1 MAATGRKT
9 QSPKPKV
16 QSPRASGPAIIAFRM
31 HQPSDAAWPL
41 IRAAAEAASRLD
53 DIGADTRFTFTSARQ
68 LASVDAPATASLEWK
83 AGTGWRSLLS
93 QDHPFQS
100 AFDLYLPMCSA
111 TAARPI
117 AVGHLGQSLD
127 AFIATH
133 SGDSQFVTGSANIVH
148 LHRMRAL
155 TDAVIVGSGTVVAD
169 NPQLTTRHVEG
180 ANPLRVVFD
189 PARRV
194 GLEPKYRVF
203 TDTETP
209 TLYFCARDLIRKG
222 ETHFGVAEIVSIDA
236 DDPRSDAALTRV
248 FANLRMRGCPRIF
261 VEGGGV
267 TVSAFLQAGLLDRLH
282 VAIAPL
288 IIGDGRPAIRLA
300 PQQKLRDCRRPQY
313 RVFRMGGDM
322 LFDCDLHSEAPES
335 DDQQLTRII

>member
-1 MAATGRKT
+1 MA
-9 QSPKPKV
+9 
-16 QSPRASGPAIIAFRM
+16 
-31 HQPSDAAWPL
+31 QPSEAAWSL
-41 IRAAAEAASRLD
+41 IRAAAEAAPRLD
-53 DIGADTRFTFTSARQ
+53 TVEAPARFVLSSEGQ
-68 LASVDAPATASLEWK
+68 LAPADASRGAAALEWRP
-83 AGTGWRSLLS
+83 GVGWESLLPAG
-93 QDHPFQS
+93 HPFQS
-100 AFDLYLPMCSA
+100 ALDLYLPICSA

-155 TDAVIVGSGTVVAD
+155 SDVVIVGSGTVAAD
-169 NPQLTTRHVEG
+169 DPQLTTRHVEG
-180 ANPLRVVFD
+180 PHPLRVVFD

-194 GLEPKYRVF
+194 GLEPKQRLF
-203 TDTETP
+203 NDTTAP
-209 TLYFCARDLIRKG
+209 TLYFCARDLIRPG
-222 ETHFGVAEIVSIDA
+222 ETHFGTAEIVSIDSE
-236 DDPRSDAALTRV
+236 DPRSDDALASV
-248 FANLRMRGCPRIF
+248 FRQLRSSGCPRIF

-267 TVSAFLQAGLLDRLH
+267 TVSAFMQAELLDRLH

-322 LFDCDLHSEAPES
+322 LFDCDLHSEAPAAD

>member
-1 MAATGRKT
+1 M
-9 QSPKPKV
+9 Q
-16 QSPRASGPAIIAFRM
+16 
-31 HQPSDAAWPL
+31 QPNDAAWRL
-41 IRAAAEAASRLD
+41 VRAAAEAAPRMEDARSAARNVLGSDGQLSSD
-53 DIGADTRFTFTSARQ
+53 DPPSASGALQ
-68 LASVDAPATASLEWK
+68 WMP
-83 AGTGWRSLLS
+83 GIGWRSLLPA
-93 QDHPFQS
+93 DHPFQS
-100 AFDLYLPMCSA
+100 SLDLYLPICSA

-155 TDAVIVGSGTVVAD
+155 SDVVIVGSGTVAAD

-180 ANPLRVVFD
+180 PNPLRVVFD

-194 GLEPKYRVF
+194 GLEPKYGLF
-203 TDTETP
+203 TDAVP
-209 TLYFCARDLIRKG
+209 TLYFCARDLIRPG
-222 ETHFGVAEIVSIDA
+222 ETHFGTAMIVSIDA
-236 DDPRSDAALTRV
+236 DDPRSDAALAEV
-248 FANLRMRGCPRIF
+248 FADLRRRGCARIF
-261 VEGGGV
+261 IEGGGV

-288 IIGDGRPAIRLA
+288 LIGDGRPAIRLA
-300 PQQKLRDCRRPQY
+300 PQQKIRDCRRPQY

-335 DDQQLTRII
+335 GDQQLTRII

>member
-1 MAATGRKT
+1 MD
-9 QSPKPKV
+9 Q
-16 QSPRASGPAIIAFRM
+16 QNE
-31 HQPSDAAWPL
+31 AAWDL
-41 IRAAAEAASRLD
+41 IRAAAAAAADLDAAGRVSRMVLGGAGGLESAGDAEA
-53 DIGADTRFTFTSARQ
+53 
-68 LASVDAPATASLEWK
+68 VLEWQP
-83 AGTGWRSLLS
+83 GRGWHSLLS
-93 QDHPFQS
+93 ADDPRQS
-100 AFDLYLPMCSA
+100 ALDLYLPICGA

-155 TDAVIVGSGTVVAD
+155 CDAVIVGSGTVAAD
-169 NPQLTTRHVEG
+169 NPQLTTRHVSG
-180 ANPLRVVFD
+180 ANPLRVIFD
-189 PARRV
+189 PVRRLGDATRF
-194 GLEPKYRVF
+194 GLF
-203 TDTETP
+203 TDTEAQ
-209 TLYFCARDLIRKG
+209 TLYFCARELVQPG
-222 ETHFGVAEIVSIDA
+222 ETTIGTAAVVPIEA
-236 DDPRSDAALTRV
+236 DDPRSDAALAGV
-248 FANLRMRGCPRIF
+248 FAELRRRGCPRIF

-267 TVSAFLQAGLLDRLH
+267 TVSAFTQAGLLDRLH

-300 PQQKLRDCRRPQY
+300 PRQKLRDCRRPQY

-322 LFDCDLHSEAPES
+322 LFDCDLHSEAPDAA

>member
-1 MAATGRKT
+1 MDQQR
-9 QSPKPKV
+9 
-16 QSPRASGPAIIAFRM
+16 
-31 HQPSDAAWPL
+31 DAAWPL
-41 IRAAAEAASRLD
+41 IRAAADAAAALAR
-53 DIGADTRFTFTSARQ
+53 ADRQARFA
-68 LASVDAPATASLEWK
+68 VDADGGLIPLSTGAPAALAWQPGS
-83 AGTGWRSLLS
+83 GWQSLLAP
-93 QDHPFQS
+93 DDRRQS
-100 AFDLYLPMCSA
+100 ALDLYLPICSA
-111 TAARPI
+111 TTDRPI

-155 TDAVIVGSGTVVAD
+155 CDAVIVGSGTVAAD
-169 NPQLTTRHVEG
+169 DPQLTTRHVSG
-180 ANPLRVVFD
+180 PNPLRVVFD

-194 GLEPKYRVF
+194 GPDPQHRLFNDPEA
-203 TDTETP
+203 P
-209 TLYFCARDLIRKG
+209 TLYFCARELIGAG
-222 ETHFGVAEIVSIDA
+222 ETHLGTATIVSIDA
-236 DDPRSDAALTRV
+236 DDPRSDSALAGV
-248 FANLRMRGCPRIF
+248 FSHLRDRGCARIF

-300 PQQKLRDCRRPQY
+300 PQQKLRDCRRPHY

-322 LFDCDLHSEAPES
+322 LFDCDLHTDAADAI

>member
-1 MAATGRKT
+1 MP
-9 QSPKPKV
+9 QS
-16 QSPRASGPAIIAFRM
+16 
-31 HQPSDAAWPL
+31 SDAAWPL
-41 IRAAAEAASRLD
+41 IRAAAQAAPGLEK
-53 DIGADTRFTFTSARQ
+53 GG
-68 LASVDAPATASLEWK
+68 VDARFVLSLDGHLSPADSGHRRAALAWTAD
-83 AGTGWRSLLS
+83 AGWRSVLPPA
-93 QDHPFQS
+93 HPLQS
-100 AFDLYLPMCSA
+100 ALDLYLPICSA
-111 TAARPI
+111 TTARPI

-155 TDAVIVGSGTVVAD
+155 SDAVIVGSGTVAAD

-180 ANPLRVVFD
+180 PNPLRVVFD

-194 GLEPKYRVF
+194 GLDPKYRVF
-203 TDTETP
+203 DDATAR
-209 TLYFCARDLIRKG
+209 TLYFCARELIRPD
-222 ETHFGVAEIVSIDA
+222 ETHFGTAEIISIDE
-236 DDPRSDAALTRV
+236 DDPRSDAALAAV
-248 FANLRMRGCPRIF
+248 FAHLRRSGCPRIF
-261 VEGGGV
+261 IEGGGV
-267 TVSAFLQAGLLDRLH
+267 TVSAFMQAELLDRLH

-322 LFDCDLHSEAPES
+322 LFDCDLHSEAPAS
-335 DDQQLTRII
+335 DDDQQLTRII

>member
-1 MAATGRKT
+1 MDQ
-9 QSPKPKV
+9 QSE
-16 QSPRASGPAIIAFRM
+16 G
-31 HQPSDAAWPL
+31 AWPL
-41 IRAAAEAASRLD
+41 IRAAADAAAAFEQAGRIGRLAGGGLQWSPEA
-53 DIGADTRFTFTSARQ
+53 
-68 LASVDAPATASLEWK
+68 
-83 AGTGWRSLLS
+83 GWLSLLA
-93 QDHPFQS
+93 DDDPRQS
-100 AFDLYLPMCSA
+100 SLDLYLPICSA
-111 TAARPI
+111 TAARPV

-133 SGDSQFVTGSANIVH
+133 SGDSQFVTGSANIMH

-155 TDAVIVGSGTVVAD
+155 CDAVIVGSGTVVAD
-169 NPQLTTRHVEG
+169 NPQLTTRHVSG
-180 ANPLRVVFD
+180 PNPLRVVFD

-194 GLEPKYRVF
+194 GREPHF
-203 TDTETP
+203 GIFNDPDGPT
-209 TLYFCARDLIRKG
+209 TLYFCARDLIAPG
-222 ETHFGVAEIVSIDA
+222 ETHFGTAAIVGIDA
-236 DDPRSDAALTRV
+236 DDPRSDAALAEV
-248 FANLRMRGCPRIF
+248 FAHLRRRGCARIF

-267 TVSAFLQAGLLDRLH
+267 TVSAFMQANLLDRLH

-322 LFDCDLHSEAPES
+322 LFDCDLHVDAPDPT

>member
-1 MAATGRKT
+1 M
-9 QSPKPKV
+9 Q
-16 QSPRASGPAIIAFRM
+16 
-31 HQPSDAAWPL
+31 QPSDAAWRL
-41 IRAAAEAASRLD
+41 IRAAAEAARGLED
-53 DIGADTRFTFTSARQ
+53 AAGASGIPRNESGAARFSLSSNGQ
-68 LASVDAPATASLEWK
+68 LSPVSPPQDAVLEWN
-83 AGTGWRSLLS
+83 AGAGWRSLLPP
-93 QDHPFQS
+93 DHPFQS
-100 AFDLYLPMCSA
+100 ALDLYLPICSA
-111 TAARPI
+111 TMARPI

-155 TDAVIVGSGTVVAD
+155 SDAVIVGSGTVVAD
-169 NPQLTTRHVEG
+169 DPQLTTRHVDG
-180 ANPLRVVFD
+180 PNPLRVVFD

-194 GLEPKYRVF
+194 GRDPKYRVF
-203 TDTETP
+203 TDANAP
-209 TLYFCARDLIRKG
+209 TLYFCARELIGKG
-222 ETHFGVAEIVSIDA
+222 ETHFGMADVISIDA
-236 DDPRSDAALTRV
+236 DDPRSDAALAGV
-248 FANLRMRGCPRIF
+248 FANLRQRGCPRIF

-267 TVSAFLQAGLLDRLH
+267 TVSAFMQAELLDRLH

-322 LFDCDLHSEAPES
+322 LFDCDLHSEAPVSE

>member
-1 MAATGRKT
+1 MTD
-9 QSPKPKV
+9 Q
-16 QSPRASGPAIIAFRM
+16 Q
-31 HQPSDAAWPL
+31 SDAWLL
-41 IRAAAEAASRLD
+41 IRAAAEAAADFERADRVSRLAGD
-53 DIGADTRFTFTSARQ
+53 AVEWSPGA
-68 LASVDAPATASLEWK
+68 
-83 AGTGWRSLLS
+83 GWRSLLPG
-93 QDHPFQS
+93 DDPRQS
-100 AFDLYLPMCSA
+100 ALDLYLPICSA
-111 TAARPI
+111 TATRPI
-117 AVGHLGQSLD
+117 AIGHLGQSLD

-155 TDAVIVGSGTVVAD
+155 CDAVIVGSGTVAAD
-169 NPQLTTRHVEG
+169 DPQLTTRHVPG
-180 ANPLRVVFD
+180 PNPLRVVFD

-194 GLEPKYRVF
+194 GREPKHRLF
-203 TDTETP
+203 NDPEAP
-209 TLYFCARDLIRKG
+209 TLYFCARELIDKG
-222 ETHFGVAEIVSIDA
+222 ETRFGTATIVSIDV
-236 DDPRSDAALTRV
+236 DDPRSDAALSEV
-248 FANLRMRGCPRIF
+248 FGNLRSRGCARIF

-300 PQQKLRDCRRPQY
+300 PQQKLRDCLRPQY

-322 LFDCDLHSEAPES
+322 LFDCDLHSDATGTV

>member
-1 MAATGRKT
+1 M
-9 QSPKPKV
+9 QL
-16 QSPRASGPAIIAFRM
+16 
-31 HQPSDAAWPL
+31 PSDAAWPL
-41 IRAAAEAASRLD
+41 IRAAADAASRLETD
-53 DIGADTRFTFTSARQ
+53 GNPARLRLNETGQLVPADAGAEA
-68 LASVDAPATASLEWK
+68 ALEWMPDL
-83 AGTGWRSLLS
+83 GWRSLLPPGYP
-93 QDHPFQS
+93 HQS
-100 AFDLYLPMCSA
+100 ALDLYLPIASA
-111 TAARPI
+111 TPARPI

-155 TDAVIVGSGTVVAD
+155 SDAVIVGSGTVAAD
-169 NPQLTTRHVEG
+169 NPQLTTRHVAG

-194 GLEPKYRVF
+194 GPEPKYGLF
-203 TDTETP
+203 DDPIGT
-209 TLYFCARDLIRKG
+209 TLYFCARTLIAPR
-222 ETHFGVAEIVSIDA
+222 ETHFGTAEIVSIDA
-236 DDPRSDAALTRV
+236 DDPRSDEALAGV
-248 FANLRMRGCPRIF
+248 FAELRRRGCPRIF

-282 VAIAPL
+282 VAIASL
-288 IIGDGRPAIRLA
+288 IIGDGRPAIRVA
-300 PQQKLRDCRRPQY
+300 PRQRLRDCRRPQY

-335 DDQQLTRII
+335 EDQQLTRII

>member
-1 MAATGRKT
+1 
-9 QSPKPKV
+9 
-16 QSPRASGPAIIAFRM
+16 M

-53 DIGADTRFTFTSARQ
+53 DIGTDTRFAFTSARQ
-68 LASVDAPATASLEWK
+68 LASVDTPETAALEWK

-155 TDAVIVGSGTVVAD
+155 SDAVIVGSGTVVAD

-180 ANPLRVVFD
+180 PNPLRVVFD

-209 TLYFCARDLIRKG
+209 TLYFCAKDLIREG
-222 ETHFGVAEIVSIDA
+222 ETHFGAAEIVSIDA

-267 TVSAFLQAGLLDRLH
+267 TVSAFMQAGLLDRLH

-322 LFDCDLHSEAPES
+322 LFDCDLHCEAPES

>member
-1 MAATGRKT
+1 MRMGRIIHHGMAEA
-9 QSPKPKV
+9 V
-16 QSPRASGPAIIAFRM
+16 IIGARM
-31 HQPSDAAWPL
+31 QLPSDAAWPL
-41 IRAAAEAASRLD
+41 IRAAAEAAAAFEKNAIPSRV
-53 DIGADTRFTFTSARQ
+53 RFTDTGR
-68 LASVDAPATASLEWK
+68 LAPAESDADAVLEWTP
-83 AGTGWRSLLS
+83 GLGWRSLLPAGHA
-93 QDHPFQS
+93 QES
-100 AFDLYLPMCSA
+100 ALDLYLSIAGA

-155 TDAVIVGSGTVVAD
+155 SDAVIVGSGTVVAD

-180 ANPLRVVFD
+180 RNPLRVVFD

-194 GLEPKYRVF
+194 GPEPKYRLF
-203 TDTETP
+203 NDPDAP
-209 TLYFCARDLIRKG
+209 TLYFCANNLIAPG
-222 ETHFGVAEIVSIDA
+222 ETHFGTAEVLRIDA
-236 DDPRSDAALTRV
+236 GDPRSDAALAGV
-248 FANLRMRGCPRIF
+248 FEELRRRGCPRIF

-300 PQQKLRDCRRPQY
+300 PQARLRDCRRPQY

-335 DDQQLTRII
+335 EDQQLTRII

>member
-1 MAATGRKT
+1 LTD
-9 QSPKPKV
+9 Q
-16 QSPRASGPAIIAFRM
+16 Q
-31 HQPSDAAWPL
+31 SDAAWLL
-41 IRAAAEAASRLD
+41 IRAAADAAPDFERAGRVARYAD
-53 DIGADTRFTFTSARQ
+53 DA
-68 LASVDAPATASLEWK
+68 LEWIP
-83 AGTGWRSLLS
+83 GSGWRSLLPA
-93 QDHPFQS
+93 DDPRQS
-100 AFDLYLPMCSA
+100 ALDLYLPICSA
-111 TAARPI
+111 TVARPI

-155 TDAVIVGSGTVVAD
+155 CDVVIVGSGTVVAD
-169 NPQLTTRHVEG
+169 DPQLTTRHVPG
-180 ANPLRVVFD
+180 PNPLRVVFD

-194 GLEPKYRVF
+194 GPEPKYRVF
-203 TDTETP
+203 NDPDAP
-209 TLYFCARDLIRKG
+209 TLYFCARALIAPAEKQ
-222 ETHFGVAEIVSIDA
+222 FGTAVIVSIEA
-236 DDPRSDAALTRV
+236 EDPRSDAALAEV
-248 FANLRMRGCPRIF
+248 FANLRRPGCARIF

-267 TVSAFLQAGLLDRLH
+267 TVSAFLQANLLDRLH

-300 PQQKLRDCRRPQY
+300 PQQRLRDCRRPQY

-322 LFDCDLHSEAPES
+322 LFDCDLHSDATDAP

>member
-1 MAATGRKT
+1 MD
-9 QSPKPKV
+9 
-16 QSPRASGPAIIAFRM
+16 
-31 HQPSDAAWPL
+31 QPSDAAWPL
-41 IRAAAEAASRLD
+41 IRAAADAAARLD
-53 DIGADTRFTFTSARQ
+53 GTAAQSPLRISTSATITPPDRPDPI
-68 LASVDAPATASLEWK
+68 SHSDARSTFALEWEN
-83 AGTGWRSLLS
+83 GRGWRSLLP

-100 AFDLYLPMCSA
+100 VFDLYLPMCSA
-111 TAARPI
+111 TGARPI

-155 TDAVIVGSGTVVAD
+155 SHAVIVGSGTVVAD
-169 NPQLTTRHVEG
+169 NPQLTTRHVTG
-180 ANPLRVVFD
+180 PNPLRVVFD
-189 PARRV
+189 PARRL
-194 GLEPKYRVF
+194 GPDPKYRVF
-203 TDTETP
+203 SDTEAP
-209 TLYFCARDLIRKG
+209 TLYFCARDLIRQG
-222 ETHFGVAEIVSIDA
+222 ETHFGAAEIVSID
-236 DDPRSDAALTRV
+236 DEDPRSDAALADV
-248 FANLRMRGCPRIF
+248 FANLRTRGCSRIF

-267 TVSAFLQAGLLDRLH
+267 TVSAFMQAGLLDRLH

-322 LFDCDLHSEAPES
+322 LFDCDLNCEAPES

>member
-1 MAATGRKT
+1 MA
-9 QSPKPKV
+9 
-16 QSPRASGPAIIAFRM
+16 
-31 HQPSDAAWPL
+31 QPSDAAWPL
-41 IRAAAEAASRLD
+41 IRTAAEAAPRLD
-53 DIGADTRFTFTSARQ
+53 AAGVTARFALAPAGQLSPVTTSA
-68 LASVDAPATASLEWK
+68 ADAVIEWIPG
-83 AGTGWRSLLS
+83 AGWRSLLPP
-93 QDHPFQS
+93 DHPFQS
-100 AFDLYLPMCSA
+100 ALDLYLPICSA

-155 TDAVIVGSGTVVAD
+155 SDAVVVGSGTVAAD

-180 ANPLRVVFD
+180 AHPLRVVFD

-194 GLEPKYRVF
+194 GRDPKYRVF
-203 TDTETP
+203 NDTTAP
-209 TLYFCARDLIRKG
+209 TLYFCAKDLIREG
-222 ETHFGVAEIVSIDA
+222 ETHFGTAEIVSIDTE
-236 DDPRSDAALTRV
+236 DPRSDEALAGV
-248 FANLRMRGCPRIF
+248 FAQLRRAGCPRIF
-261 VEGGGV
+261 IEGGGV
-267 TVSAFLQAGLLDRLH
+267 TVSAFMQAELLDRLH

-300 PQQKLRDCRRPQY
+300 PRQKLRDCRRPQY

-322 LFDCDLHSEAPES
+322 LFDCDLHSEAPAS
-335 DDQQLTRII
+335 DDDQQLTRII

>member
-1 MAATGRKT
+1 M
-9 QSPKPKV
+9 S
-16 QSPRASGPAIIAFRM
+16 
-31 HQPSDAAWPL
+31 QPSDAAWRL
-41 IRAAAEAASRLD
+41 IRAAAETAPDLEGARNTAVFQFASDGRLSLAESD
-53 DIGADTRFTFTSARQ
+53 DDAILQWTPGIGWQS
-68 LASVDAPATASLEWK
+68 LVTAE
-83 AGTGWRSLLS
+83 
-93 QDHPFQS
+93 HPFQS
-100 AFDLYLPMCSA
+100 ALDLYLPICSA
-111 TAARPI
+111 TTARPI

-133 SGDSQFVTGSANIVH
+133 SGDSQSVTGSANIVH

-155 TDAVIVGSGTVVAD
+155 SDAVIVGSGTVVAD

-180 ANPLRVVFD
+180 PNALRVVFD

-194 GLEPKYRVF
+194 GLEPKYGIFNDPAV
-203 TDTETP
+203 P
-209 TLYFCARDLIRKG
+209 TLYFCARDLLRPG
-222 ETHFGVAEIVSIDA
+222 ESRFGTATIISIDA
-236 DDPRSDAALTRV
+236 DDPRSDAALAEV
-248 FANLRMRGCPRIF
+248 FADLRRRGCPRIF

-300 PQQKLRDCRRPQY
+300 PQQKIRDCRRPLY

>member
-1 MAATGRKT
+1 MT
-9 QSPKPKV
+9 SE
-16 QSPRASGPAIIAFRM
+16 IIPVCM
-31 HQPSDAAWPL
+31 QLPSDAGWPL
-41 IRAAAEAASRLD
+41 IRAAAEAAPRLD
-53 DIGADTRFTFTSARQ
+53 DAGVAGRLTFTPDGQ
-68 LASVDAPATASLEWK
+68 LTAVNTSDLTGTLEWNP
-83 AGTGWRSLLS
+83 GTGWRSLLPT
-93 QDHPFQS
+93 DHPFQS
-100 AFDLYLPMCSA
+100 LLDLYLPICSA
-111 TAARPI
+111 TRTRPI

-155 TDAVIVGSGTVVAD
+155 SDAVVVGSGTVVAD

-180 ANPLRVVFD
+180 SNPLRVVFD

-194 GLEPKYRVF
+194 GRDPKFRIF
-203 TDTETP
+203 SDAETP
-209 TLYFCARDLIRKG
+209 TLYFCARELIAPG
-222 ETHFGVAEIVSIDA
+222 ESQFGTAQIVSIDA
-236 DDPRSDAALTRV
+236 ADPRSDAALAAV
-248 FANLRMRGCPRIF
+248 FADLRRRGCPRIF
-261 VEGGGV
+261 IEGGGV
-267 TVSAFLQAGLLDRLH
+267 TVSAFMQAELLDRLH

>member
-1 MAATGRKT
+1 MATVAKT
-9 QSPKPKV
+9 RFVRMAGLSI
-16 QSPRASGPAIIAFRM
+16 RTALAAIIGAFM
-31 HQPSDAAWPL
+31 QQSSDAAWPL
-41 IRAAAEAASRLD
+41 IRAAAEASPRLD
-53 DIGADTRFTFTSARQ
+53 AAG
-68 LASVDAPATASLEWK
+68 VDARFALSPDGRFSPADASTAMLEWT
-83 AGTGWRSLLS
+83 AGAGWRSLLPPE
-93 QDHPFQS
+93 HPLQS
-100 AFDLYLPMCSA
+100 AFDLYLPICSA

-155 TDAVIVGSGTVVAD
+155 SDAVIVGSGTVAAD
-169 NPQLTTRHVEG
+169 DPQLTTRHVEG
-180 ANPLRVVFD
+180 RNPLRVVFD

-203 TDTETP
+203 NDATAS
-209 TLYFCARDLIRKG
+209 TLYFCARDLIRKD
-222 ETHFGVAEIVSIDA
+222 ESRFGTAEIISIDA
-236 DDPRSDAALTRV
+236 DDPRSDAALAGV
-248 FANLRMRGCPRIF
+248 FSHLRRGGCPRIF

-267 TVSAFLQAGLLDRLH
+267 TVSAFMQAELLDRLH

-322 LFDCDLHSEAPES
+322 LFDCDLHSEAPASE